1 MATYVGVKHPTP
13 WTTVPGFGSTGEREA
28 GRRKRKLKR
37 KEGREG
43 GEKDCYYYYSINN
56 FWMK

>member
-1 MATYVGVKHPTP
+1 MWVLSIRLPGLQI
-13 WTTVPGFGSTGEREA
+13 PGFGSTGEREA

-43 GEKDCYYYYSINN
+43 GEKVSYYYYSINN